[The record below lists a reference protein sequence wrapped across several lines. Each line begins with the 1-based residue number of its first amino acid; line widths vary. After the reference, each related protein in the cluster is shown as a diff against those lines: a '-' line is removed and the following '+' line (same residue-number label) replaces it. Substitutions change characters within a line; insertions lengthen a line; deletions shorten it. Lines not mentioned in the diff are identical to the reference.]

1 MKTYSVKT
9 TANTDGEPMEWLIEA
24 SDHRDAVAWALGH
37 DPDDFMGMVMFKPD
51 GAREMWIAG
60 ESYTVK
66 EVNN

>member
-9 TANTDGEPMEWLIEA
+9 TANTDGEPMEWLIKC
-24 SDHRDAVAWALGH
+24 SSHRDAVASALGH
-37 DPDDFMGMVMFKPD
+37 DPDDLGMVMFKPD

-66 EVNN
+66 EVSDE